1 MGKGIMSR
9 TVCVS
14 VIAGMLYFAATAGA
28 QVFPPRQP
36 QPVPVPMPVPGQPQ
50 IPTQVPPQSQPG
62 QFGQPGAMP
71 PMPPVGGAPGSLTK
85 TLPFSSILGDP
96 TKSFIQIGNMRSPF
110 DTNFVLGRGLAG
122 RIALEK
128 YTYEAGNG
136 QKAFVHLTGVSN
148 PPNVTSEGTELRYQ
162 FVVPSLQFKTY
173 YKEYTGEGDSAL
185 TDLVAEKVL
194 VDVFVLPTIDQRGFP
209 TFQAIRIAVTGMV
222 KEAEK
227 CSHFFD
233 IIFSINVCKI
243 AGEYFKQ
250 IQPALENGIREVLLQ
265 PQTRGQFDQQ
275 VFQYVRAELLSQA
288 GINPMSPAQVQIL
301 HAEFRGTDYVVSYA
315 VR

>member
-1 MGKGIMSR
+1 MGMTQR
-9 TVCVS
+9 S
-14 VIAGMLYFAATAGA
+14 VVLCAMLGLVMVAAVAQA

-36 QPVPVPMPVPGQPQ
+36 QPAPAPMPAPGQPQ
-50 IPTQVPPQSQPG
+50 MPPQAPPQQAQPG

-71 PMPPVGGAPGSLTK
+71 PPGGPPGTLTK
-85 TLPFSSILGDP
+85 AIPFSSILGDP
-96 TKSFIQIGNMRSPF
+96 TKSFVQIGNMRSPF

-136 QKAFVHLTGVSN
+136 QKAFFHLTGVSN
-148 PPNVTSEGTELRYQ
+148 PPNVTPEGTELRYQ
-162 FVVPSLQFKTY
+162 FVIPSLQFKTY

-185 TDLVAEKVL
+185 TDLMADKVL
-194 VDVFVLPTIDQRGFP
+194 VDVFILPTVDQRGFP
-209 TFQAIRIAVTGMV
+209 TFQSIRIALTGMV

-233 IIFSINVCKI
+233 IIFSINVCKV

-265 PQTRGQFDQQ
+265 PQTRMQFEQQ
-275 VFQYVRAELLSQA
+275 IVQYVRAELLSQA

-301 HAEFRGTDYVVSYA
+301 HAEFRGTDYVVTY
-315 VR
+315 VPR